1 MITLESI
8 VESLKLQLKPHL
20 NDDVKLFD
28 EFIIRMVD
36 DTRAALIRSLYISH
50 DNLTSFYQQFRATIS
65 SVYDGSGDE
74 PIYMY
79 SMLDLP
85 TRLLSGCGRKNLQN
99 IQEINNRFSTLDL
112 HYCSYQEFMSYDGHV
127 YGANSFVVTDI
138 GDELLVKEREP
149 SIYDKQ
155 MLVRAIVETPSLVP
169 GFQYTTTEYPIG
181 AINLRQLE
189 IVTFQHLAAKL
200 GMPVDVINNGYD
212 ETKNANIPQPKR
224 ERKQEQEEEE

>member
-50 DNLTSFYQQFRATIS
+50 DNLTSFYQQFVVTGNKI
-65 SVYDGSGDE
+65 YSGKLE
-74 PIYMY
+74 NRKYEYTRLI
-79 SMLDLP
+79 LP
-85 TRLLSGCGRKNLQN
+85 TRLLSGCGRKNIQN
-99 IQEINNRFSTLDL
+99 IILSTGEFFGLDL
-112 HYCSYQEFMSYDGHV
+112 HYCSYQEFMSYGDHV
-127 YGANSFVVTDI
+127 YGKNSFVVTDI
-138 GDELLVKEREP
+138 GNYLLVKERVVD
-149 SIYDKQ
+149 SSAGQ
-155 MLVRAIVETPSLVP
+155 LLVRAIVETPSLVP
-169 GFQYTTTEYPIG
+169 GFQYESTEYPIG
-181 AINLRQLE
+181 ANNLRQLE

-224 ERKQEQEEEE
+224 EREQEQEEGE